1 MAEVQFQSM
10 KKDMD
15 ELQFENSTLKKDF
28 QESTKLLRQT
38 QDKLIQMEQLEAVRI
53 EQEAAA
59 AQKLQRQKQEL
70 EQT

>member
-1 MAEVQFQSM
+1 MAKVQFQSM

>member
-1 MAEVQFQSM
+1 
-10 KKDMD
+10 MD

-59 AQKLQRQKQEL
+59 AQKLQRQK
-70 EQT
+70 

>member
-1 MAEVQFQSM
+1 M

-59 AQKLQRQKQEL
+59 AQKLQRQK
-70 EQT
+70 